1 MRIQLISSTVSGIF
15 FHNIFNFVSKNLD
28 IIKQTRF
35 SAPTGI
41 FRQTSID
48 PNCRHLSVSYW
59 LAAVTGMVTPVGFWL
74 QRTPTFLGDHV
85 HTGEWRRVFLI
96 YNFITAFVLQ
106 FLKRTINEEIDILRE
121 GGGGGKARRPYL

>member
-1 MRIQLISSTVSGIF
+1 MVMRIQLISSPVSGIF
-15 FHNIFNFVSKNLD
+15 SHNIFNFVSKNLD

-96 YNFITAFVLQ
+96 YNCKTIFVYI
-106 FLKRTINEEIDILRE
+106 FSKRIAN
-121 GGGGGKARRPYL
+121 